1 MYKDYKEF
9 SWVVEQQEGHD
20 LWKDFV
26 KWLNENS
33 PNKYNGRK
41 RRYYGYD
48 KSLNKLRGVDTPL
61 DMPKD
66 AEVISMEQWYFV
78 SGMLTEPAG
87 TPGFEYDPFTKYV
100 APINSEEEFMCVKM
114 ALENAEINIYDGY
127 EYQKGV
133 TKLAVD
139 TNLLFGKN
147 TNSLRAFKNAG
158 YREVTVGD
166 LIPHFG
172 EMVVYER

>member
-20 LWKDFV
+20 LWKNFV

-41 RRYYGYD
+41 KRYYGYD
-48 KSLNKLRGVDTPL
+48 KSLNKLRGVNTLL

-78 SGMLTEPAG
+78 SGMLTGLTG
-87 TPGFEYDPFTKYV
+87 TPGFKYDPSTNYV
-100 APINSEEEFMCVKM
+100 APINSEEEFMFVKT
-114 ALENAEINIYDGY
+114 ALEAAGINIYDGY
-127 EYQKGV
+127 EYQEGV

-139 TNLLFGKN
+139 SNLLFGKN
-147 TNSLRAFKNAG
+147 ASSLGAFKTAG
-158 YREVTVGD
+158 YKEVTVGD

-172 EMVVYER
+172 EMAVYER